1 MEFLVVDG
9 QQRLTTLSLLLC
21 AIRDHRART
30 EDPTHRDRIN
40 EQYLFMRLPT
50 RGKAVY
56 QALWLPLQN
65 MLSSSELE
73 QLFWLDLVQRDP
85 RVKQTETY
93 IAQQARLDRFTSETD
108 IEEEIKRFA
117 RIGGLLKTL
126 LNPAREPD
134 PKVRLRLERLGV
146 WGTTTV
152 YPLLLHLLDRRD
164 QGDASSDEIAR
175 AMLYVESFF
184 VRRLSGIPEVLLVT

>member
-1 MEFLVVDG
+1 MACGSCKTCAARCSNHPASYGHTPSRRPSPMISQKPSEPLHT
-9 QQRLTTLSLLLC
+9 LTLKPEPALADLHRIPDAT
-21 AIRDHRART
+21 IRDHRART
-30 EDPTHRDRIN
+30 GDPTHRDRIN

-93 IAQQARLDRFTSETD
+93 IAQQARLDRFTS
-108 IEEEIKRFA
+108 
-117 RIGGLLKTL
+117 
-126 LNPAREPD
+126 
-134 PKVRLRLERLGV
+134 
-146 WGTTTV
+146 
-152 YPLLLHLLDRRD
+152 
-164 QGDASSDEIAR
+164 
-175 AMLYVESFF
+175 
-184 VRRLSGIPEVLLVT
+184 

>member
-108 IEEEIKRFA
+108 IEEEIKRFGWRPRSGVNERTGVGSLQDRQVTEGRTHA
-117 RIGGLLKTL
+117 R
-126 LNPAREPD
+126 
-134 PKVRLRLERLGV
+134 
-146 WGTTTV
+146 GTPSIPCRP
-152 YPLLLHLLDRRD
+152 YPRPH
-164 QGDASSDEIAR
+164 
-175 AMLYVESFF
+175 
-184 VRRLSGIPEVLLVT
+184 